1 MYPRAFCK
9 KVCEGIAAQKKLYD
23 LGMTS
28 EPLMS
33 LQEMQKAVP
42 SEEGTGDPSKD
53 LHESEGEIMT
63 FTMKNE
69 FMLLDGTVAYDD
81 QSGARLKPELTRKA
95 RLEEIAY
102 FRAMEVYEKVPI
114 EECWEQTGQAPI
126 ATRWID
132 VNKGDAARP
141 NYRSRLVAKEF
152 KTDINPELYAAT
164 PPSES
169 LRLILSKLASNRKM
183 ELMYADVSRAYFYAK
198 AVRAMYVKL
207 LEEDQEDGDA
217 GKCAD

>member
-9 KVCEGIAAQKKLYD
+9 KVCEGIAAQKKLYGF
-23 LGMTS
+23 GMTS

-42 SEEGTGDPSKD
+42 SEAGTGDPSKD

-95 RLEEIAY
+95 RL
-102 FRAMEVYEKVPI
+102 
-114 EECWEQTGQAPI
+114 
-126 ATRWID
+126 
-132 VNKGDAARP
+132 
-141 NYRSRLVAKEF
+141 
-152 KTDINPELYAAT
+152 
-164 PPSES
+164 
-169 LRLILSKLASNRKM
+169 
-183 ELMYADVSRAYFYAK
+183 
-198 AVRAMYVKL
+198 
-207 LEEDQEDGDA
+207 
-217 GKCAD
+217 